1 MRVNPCEDVAAFRRA
16 RRICSLVSFRD
27 GNKSAEWV
35 VSALRKRRE
44 AANKVVKNQR
54 DTAPLPL
61 FRQKQPAAV
70 NPCKAASP
78 RFGPAVIITPMN
90 EAAPTD
96 APSGAHVLLVDDDV
110 ELVELLRAYLASD
123 GFRVSVA
130 HDGASGVRAALVE
143 LPDIAVIDVMM
154 PGYSGIEVL
163 RRIRARSTLPVLML
177 TARGDS
183 ESRILGLE
191 LGADDYVPKPCTP
204 RELSARLRAIL
215 RRTLS
220 KQDADKDTDGD
231 AVRIGELVLLP
242 GQRRITWADET
253 LALTNAEFNLLEVLI
268 QKAGQVV
275 GKDLLSEQGLGRP
288 HERYDRSIDVH
299 VSSIRRKL
307 PPLPDGRSRIQA
319 VFRRGYQLLV
329 D

>member
-1 MRVNPCEDVAAFRRA
+1 MNDAATA
-16 RRICSLVSFRD
+16 D
-27 GNKSAEWV
+27 TSA
-35 VSALRKRRE
+35 S
-44 AANKVVKNQR
+44 
-54 DTAPLPL
+54 
-61 FRQKQPAAV
+61 
-70 NPCKAASP
+70 
-78 RFGPAVIITPMN
+78 
-90 EAAPTD
+90 
-96 APSGAHVLLVDDDV
+96 AHVLLVDDDV
-110 ELVELLRAYLASD
+110 ELVELLRAYLVSD

-130 HDGASGVRAALVE
+130 HDGESGVRAALVE

-163 RRIRARSTLPVLML
+163 RRIRARSSLPVLML

-215 RRTLS
+215 RRSLPKPTGDKS
-220 KQDADKDTDGD
+220 AEADSI
-231 AVRIGELVLLP
+231 RIGELALHP
-242 GQRRITWADET
+242 AQRRITWSEQT

-275 GKDLLSEQGLGRP
+275 SKDLLSEQGLGRP

-307 PPLPDGRSRIQA
+307 PPMPDGRPRIQA

>member
-1 MRVNPCEDVAAFRRA
+1 MSEAPTAD
-16 RRICSLVSFRD
+16 
-27 GNKSAEWV
+27 
-35 VSALRKRRE
+35 VSA
-44 AANKVVKNQR
+44 
-54 DTAPLPL
+54 
-61 FRQKQPAAV
+61 
-70 NPCKAASP
+70 S
-78 RFGPAVIITPMN
+78 
-90 EAAPTD
+90 
-96 APSGAHVLLVDDDV
+96 AHVLLVDDDI
-110 ELVELLRAYLASD
+110 ELVELLRAYLVSD

-130 HDGASGVRAALVE
+130 HDGESGVRSALVE

-163 RRIRARSTLPVLML
+163 RRIRARSSLPVLML

-215 RRTLS
+215 RRSLPKPTGDKS
-220 KQDADKDTDGD
+220 AEADSI
-231 AVRIGELVLLP
+231 RIGELALHP
-242 GQRRITWADET
+242 AQRRITWSEQT

-275 GKDLLSEQGLGRP
+275 SKDLLSEQGLGRP

-307 PPLPDGRSRIQA
+307 PPLPDGRPRIQA

>member
-1 MRVNPCEDVAAFRRA
+1 MND
-16 RRICSLVSFRD
+16 
-27 GNKSAEWV
+27 
-35 VSALRKRRE
+35 
-44 AANKVVKNQR
+44 
-54 DTAPLPL
+54 
-61 FRQKQPAAV
+61 AV
-70 NPCKAASP
+70 
-78 RFGPAVIITPMN
+78 
-90 EAAPTD
+90 
-96 APSGAHVLLVDDDV
+96 PSEILSCAHVLLVDDDI
-110 ELVELLRAYLASD
+110 ELVELLRAYLVSD

-130 HDGASGVRAALVE
+130 HDGESGVRSALVE
-143 LPDIAVIDVMM
+143 QPDIAVIDVMM

-163 RRIRARSTLPVLML
+163 RRIRARSSLPVLML

-215 RRTLS
+215 RRSLQQPVGDKS
-220 KQDADKDTDGD
+220 AEADS
-231 AVRIGELVLLP
+231 VRIGELVLLP
-242 GQRRITWADET
+242 AQRRITWSDET

-275 GKDLLSEQGLGRP
+275 SKDLLSEQGLGRP

-307 PPLPDGRSRIQA
+307 PLLPDGRPRIQA

>member
-1 MRVNPCEDVAAFRRA
+1 
-16 RRICSLVSFRD
+16 
-27 GNKSAEWV
+27 
-35 VSALRKRRE
+35 
-44 AANKVVKNQR
+44 
-54 DTAPLPL
+54 
-61 FRQKQPAAV
+61 
-70 NPCKAASP
+70 
-78 RFGPAVIITPMN
+78 MN
-90 EAAPTD
+90 EAVLTE

-110 ELVELLRAYLASD
+110 ELVELLRAYLVSD

-130 HDGASGVRAALVE
+130 HDGDGGVRAALVE

-163 RRIRARSTLPVLML
+163 RRIRARSALPVLML

-215 RRTLS
+215 RRTLP
-220 KQDADKDTDGD
+220 KQEDGKVSDKDGD
-231 AVRIGELVLLP
+231 IVRIGELVLLP
-242 GQRRITWADET
+242 GQRRITWANET

-268 QKAGQVV
+268 LKAGQVV
-275 GKDLLSEQGLGRP
+275 SKDLLSEQGLGRP

-299 VSSIRRKL
+299 LSSIRRKL

>member
-1 MRVNPCEDVAAFRRA
+1 MNDAATA
-16 RRICSLVSFRD
+16 D
-27 GNKSAEWV
+27 TSA
-35 VSALRKRRE
+35 
-44 AANKVVKNQR
+44 
-54 DTAPLPL
+54 
-61 FRQKQPAAV
+61 
-70 NPCKAASP
+70 C
-78 RFGPAVIITPMN
+78 
-90 EAAPTD
+90 
-96 APSGAHVLLVDDDV
+96 AHVLLVDDDV
-110 ELVELLRAYLASD
+110 ELVELLRAYLVSD

-130 HDGASGVRAALVE
+130 HDGESGVRAALVE

-163 RRIRARSTLPVLML
+163 RRIRARSSLPVLML

-215 RRTLS
+215 RRSLPKPTGDKS
-220 KQDADKDTDGD
+220 AEADSI
-231 AVRIGELVLLP
+231 RIGELALHP
-242 GQRRITWADET
+242 AQRRITWSEQT

-275 GKDLLSEQGLGRP
+275 SKDLLSEQGLGRP

-307 PPLPDGRSRIQA
+307 PPMPDGRPRIQA

>member
-1 MRVNPCEDVAAFRRA
+1 
-16 RRICSLVSFRD
+16 
-27 GNKSAEWV
+27 
-35 VSALRKRRE
+35 
-44 AANKVVKNQR
+44 
-54 DTAPLPL
+54 
-61 FRQKQPAAV
+61 
-70 NPCKAASP
+70 
-78 RFGPAVIITPMN
+78 MN
-90 EAAPTD
+90 GAAPTD

-253 LALTNAEFNLLEVLI
+253 LALTNAEFNLLEVLM

-275 GKDLLSEQGLGRP
+275 SKDLLSEQGLGRP

-299 VSSIRRKL
+299 LSSIRRKL